1 MFAGDH
7 PVSGFPSP
15 KPHFEAD
22 QGGLFHRL
30 GNVLLFS
37 AFVSELNFSEA
48 TTSDM
53 TDVKW
58 MGECFI
64 LTDRKEQP
72 GRCGHPGAAGRGGE
86 YNVLCVFFHL
96 MCIYIFN
103 TP

>member
-22 QGGLFHRL
+22 QGGLLHHL

-48 TTSDM
+48 TTLDI
-53 TDVKW
+53 TDVEW
-58 MGECFI
+58 MVECFI
-64 LTDRKEQP
+64 PTDWKEQP
-72 GRCGHPGAAGRGGE
+72 RRCGHQGKK
-86 YNVLCVFFHL
+86 NTMSSVFF
-96 MCIYIFN
+96 F
-103 TP
+103 T